1 MTLPRQFLP
10 NSTYFITRRAT
21 QREFWLK
28 PTRQT
33 TQIFLYCI
41 AIAAEKTG
49 VKVHAAC
56 VMSNH
61 WHAVVS
67 DSSTNVADFY
77 TWVHKYVAKAVNCA
91 MGREENLWAAGKV
104 SVVALES
111 PEDVFDKIVYTMCNP
126 VSAHLIAS
134 AEKWQGVWLYRQSHS
149 CIVKRPDVYFQKDG
163 TMPETAEL
171 IIHQAPSHVNMPIL
185 AYEKLISDEISRE
198 ECNIAND
205 VSAAGKT
212 FMGMDAVLRQFHRQ
226 TPQSIES
233 RRGMNPRFAAKNKEL
248 RINAIRRYKQFVANY
263 RDALKDWRKGNRDVV
278 FPAGTYALRIHAQVN
293 VAPG

>member
-67 DSSTNVADFY
+67 DSSTNVANFY

-91 MGREENLWAAGKV
+91 MGRRENLWAAGKV
-104 SVVALES
+104 SVIALES
-111 PEDVFDKIVYTMCNP
+111 SEDVLDKIVYTLCNP
-126 VSAHLIAS
+126 VSAHLIAK
-134 AEKWQGVWLYRQSHS
+134 AEKWQGGWLYRQSHS
-149 CIVKRPDVYFQKDG
+149 CIVNRPDVYFQKDG

-171 IIHQAPSHVNMPIL
+171 TIHQAPSHMNMSIYS
-185 AYEKLISDEISRE
+185 YEKLIADEISRE
-198 ECNIAND
+198 ECSIAND
-205 VSAAGKT
+205 MSAEGKT

-226 TPQSIES
+226 TPQSTEPRS
-233 RRGMNPRFAAKNKEL
+233 GMNPRFAAKNKEL
-248 RINAIRRYKQFVANY
+248 RINAIRRYKQFVATY
-263 RDALKDWRKGNRDVV
+263 WAALKEWKKGNRDVI
-278 FPAGTYALRIHAQVN
+278 FPAGTYAMRIHAQVN